1 MEIIPVLFDIR
12 SIHNVGSIFRT
23 ADAAGCGR
31 IELVGFTPSPFD
43 RIGKVRSDFKK
54 VALGAEEKI
63 KVHSSTKI
71 TATLRELKK
80 EGFFIV
86 ALEQAKN
93 SILYTTFHKKFPKE
107 KKIVL
112 LIGNEPKGIP
122 AQVLKQV
129 DVIIEIPMSGIKES
143 LNVSVAFGIALYEL
157 KK

>member
-1 MEIIPVLFDIR
+1 MKIIPVLVNVR

-23 ADAAGCGR
+23 ADAGGCKR

-43 RIGKVRSDFKK
+43 RTQKVRSDFKK
-54 VALGAEEKI
+54 VALGAEENIKI
-63 KVHSSTKI
+63 HSFRTIKS
-71 TATLRELKK
+71 ALRALKK

-93 SILYTTFHKKFPKE
+93 SIPYTMFHKKFPKE
-107 KKIVL
+107 KKIA
-112 LIGNEPKGIP
+112 LIVGNEPDGIP
-122 AQVLKQV
+122 PQVLKQV
-129 DVIIEIPMSGIKES
+129 DVIIEIPMCGIKES